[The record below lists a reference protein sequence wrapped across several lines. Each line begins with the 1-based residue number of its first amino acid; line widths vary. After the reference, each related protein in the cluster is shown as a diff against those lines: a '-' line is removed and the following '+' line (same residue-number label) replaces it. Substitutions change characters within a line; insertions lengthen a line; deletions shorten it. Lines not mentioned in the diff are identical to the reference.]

1 MTDEQKLEKAIM
13 VYAQLCNNLDARN
26 WHYEKDDE
34 KLRITCGAQ
43 GDDLPMRLIWR
54 VDADRQLIS
63 LMSLLPCITTPEQH
77 EDFAVALC
85 AVNNKLAHG
94 CFDYDLERGGIFY
107 RMTNSFLESDIGD
120 DMLSYM
126 LVASFRTIDDYNDKL
141 TMLQQNMITL
151 EDFLAAIAD

>member
-1 MTDEQKLEKAIM
+1 MTDEQKLEKAVA
-13 VYAQLCNNLDARN
+13 VYAQLCNNLDAHG
-26 WHYEKDDE
+26 WHYDKEDE

-43 GDDLPMRLIWR
+43 GDDLPIKIVWR
-54 VDADRQLIS
+54 VDVAHQLVS
-63 LMSLLPCITTPEQH
+63 LMSMLPFLTTPEKYA
-77 EDFAVALC
+77 DFAVALC

-120 DMLSYM
+120 DTLSYM
-126 LVASFRTIDDYNDKL
+126 LFASCHTIDDYNDKL
-141 TMLQQNMITL
+141 MMLNQDMITL